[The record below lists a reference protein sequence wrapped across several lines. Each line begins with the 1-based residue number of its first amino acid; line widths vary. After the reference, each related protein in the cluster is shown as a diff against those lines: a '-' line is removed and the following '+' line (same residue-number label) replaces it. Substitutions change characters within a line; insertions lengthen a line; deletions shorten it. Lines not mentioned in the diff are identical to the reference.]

1 MTTLFY
7 LALVSVIQVFA
18 MAFQS
23 KNINGG
29 HYALAA
35 IGSMFIGFS
44 QAFVWKAVSAAG
56 AGVTETAVYAVS
68 GGAGCIAAMWTHR
81 RFVSKEPKES

>member
-1 MTTLFY
+1 MNHLLV
-7 LALVSVIQVFA
+7 LAIVSMVQVFA

-29 HYALAA
+29 HYVLAA
-35 IGSMFIGFS
+35 VGSIFIGLS
-44 QAFVWKAVSAAG
+44 QAFVWKAI
-56 AGVTETAVYAVS
+56 TASGGLTDTLIYAIS

-81 RFVSKEPKES
+81 RFVKGR

>member
-1 MTTLFY
+1 MTDLLY
-7 LALVSVIQVFA
+7 LALISVVQVFA

-35 IGSMFIGFS
+35 CGSAFIGLS
-44 QAFVWKAVSAAG
+44 QAYVWKAITATGSTI
-56 AGVTETAVYAVS
+56 TETGVYAVS
-68 GGAGCIAAMWTHR
+68 GGVGCVLAMWTHH
-81 RFVSKEPKES
+81 RFVKKP